1 MPHASLGDAT
11 CLDPLDYFSTILRDC
26 LWWWLK
32 DLAEPATDCCQ
43 QGATAS
49 GGGVLGEAVLQP
61 GAKNKTRNPGLTPT
75 TGEGT
80 WGSQP
85 FGGAHSPV
93 GKTQPSHPTGEGVT
107 SGKTRGRWAV
117 LKFCTRLPEVWWEGA
132 TFKSSTRST
141 TDIRRVWG
149 SLTRNLVFYSFLNLF
164 LTPNETLKHTE
175 GI

>member
-1 MPHASLGDAT
+1 MPHASLGDTT

-32 DLAEPATDCCQ
+32 DPAEPATDCCQ

-85 FGGAHSPV
+85 FGGLTLQLGKLNLHIQQVRTWPQGKRGAGEQFWSSAPGSRRYGGREQLLNHQPEARWTLEGFGVPWLGTLSFIPFWISSSP
-93 GKTQPSHPTGEGVT
+93 
-107 SGKTRGRWAV
+107 
-117 LKFCTRLPEVWWEGA
+117 LTRL
-132 TFKSSTRST
+132 
-141 TDIRRVWG
+141 
-149 SLTRNLVFYSFLNLF
+149 
-164 LTPNETLKHTE
+164 
-175 GI
+175 